1 MENSAVNTLEA
12 AAQVLMA
19 PPNLVSS
26 EQRHQAESVFLEF
39 RSTKNPY
46 QLCREILEKSSSDY
60 VLFEAA
66 SLIKTALIREW
77 NLLSADDITSLREYL
92 LSYLLRKEAP
102 PFLKEK
108 LLQTIAVIIK
118 RGSINDGGRE
128 RKALLE
134 ELEKIIL
141 SSPISQQK
149 LACSLILAIMQEYAI
164 TVKSADVGLIW
175 EVHFRL
181 KKSFEALDLKRIF
194 RFTVSILE
202 QIVRSGHHPEG
213 EQALLTK
220 QLLTI
225 VETVLCWSHVSPL
238 LSKRLIGAF
247 EAIYESDTAPAL
259 RLSINWRDTI
269 LQPEL
274 IALFF
279 EIHMYVRATPQ
290 LASPS
295 LTCLVQLASLSGI
308 VVFASNLKQQYL
320 ENYVN
325 SFMNMLA
332 FIQPLEREMLGISDI
347 YRRLVQF
354 FTPAMIAAMPPAF
367 LQNLTSYTCHCI
379 RGSIIEEGV
388 NEDTVWRESLNKFLH
403 TWCSIVHDTDGFSNE
418 RLVSPCIEIFM
429 TYLQCRLA
437 PPDGTR
443 GTESSDGCGD
453 DIKDDVEDDER
464 QLHSNVLLTIGAIA
478 RKAPAHCCHVLYN
491 LLTDRSKRLESQLQ
505 LMHMGKLQI
514 VTGGELVTLFEDL
527 HWILM
532 ITGHF
537 LAVDCT
543 EGETVM
549 IPSEIVQYS
558 MSQNANIDA
567 SLRYLVGES
576 NSTENVDPIL
586 KLVGEILRIST
597 WECAALEAGLAS
609 VFSPELSATLSWLLK
624 IWANSYLVPQPSQY
638 SEVLEVAFG
647 RGSRGVAWVVGLVAR
662 RAAATLRHLSTQPTA
677 AKHALM
683 LLATLAHSHHK
694 ESPLASCEEFLALVA
709 WEAAGSNLPG
719 ELRRELHRAFAI
731 AATFAEGDVR
741 NRLLGSTVALQDKLM
756 NIINTEVD
764 TEPVRTLLADT
775 LDCFIGVT
783 EGVLEV
789 GTMDE
794 QFIML
799 MGALDKIPAI
809 IFRYHNYPGVVLPS
823 LNLLAKSAKRM
834 LHSVQPQNVNKFLEV
849 CNTTFEVYMRW
860 NSGKISSI
868 PQDAEEEAYEDICAL
883 MEVISSVSRCGAGCG
898 AEGAWGGAC
907 ARGLRLLLPLITPP
921 LLALPTL
928 ALRAYRMLRDLD
940 HADQVQYIWRGGGAC
955 ARGLRLLLPLITPPL
970 LALPT
975 LALRAYRMLRDL
987 DHADQLTNLPL
998 EDFNMVITALR
1009 VGLTAVSCDVS
1020 TLCCDTIVGLANKVR
1035 ILGDDNPYAIS
1046 LLSLAELLLML
1057 IIKMEIPPDS
1067 IPAAGAAIYA
1077 LTCVKPAL
1085 LEGLARQLIEAFAVN
1100 DPANVPRLEEAFG
1113 VLTNGVLFD
1122 GLRTHKLRFQDNFDK
1137 FLASVHGFLIVK

>member
-1 MENSAVNTLEA
+1 MDNPAIQTLEA
-12 AAQVLMA
+12 AAQMLMA
-19 PPNLVSS
+19 PPQMVTS

-66 SLIKTALIREW
+66 GLLKAALIREW
-77 NLLSADDITSLREYL
+77 SLLSENDISSLREYL
-92 LSYLLRKEAP
+92 LNYLLRKEAP
-102 PFLKEK
+102 PFLREK
-108 LLQTIAVIIK
+108 LLQTIAIIIK
-118 RGSINDGGRE
+118 RGSIDDGGRE
-128 RKALLE
+128 RKNLIA

-149 LACSLILAIMQEYAI
+149 LACSLILAIMQEFAI

-194 RFTVSILE
+194 RFTVGVLE
-202 QIVRSGHHPEG
+202 QIVRSGHRPEG

-259 RLSINWRDTI
+259 RLSLSWRDTI
-269 LQPEL
+269 MQPEL
-274 IALFF
+274 LALFF
-279 EIHMYVRATPQ
+279 EIHMYVRSNPD

-295 LTCLVQLASLSGI
+295 LTCLVQLASLSG
-308 VVFASNLKQQYL
+308 VVVSASNLKQQYL

-325 SFMNMLA
+325 SFLNMMA
-332 FIQPLEREMLGISDI
+332 YIQPVEREMLGISDI
-347 YRRLVQF
+347 YRRLIQF
-354 FTPAMIAAMPPAF
+354 FSPAMIAATPPAF
-367 LQNLTSYTCHCI
+367 LQNLTSLTCHCI
-379 RGSIIEEGV
+379 RGSVVEEGV
-388 NEDTVWRESLNKFLH
+388 NDDTVWRESLNKFLH
-403 TWCSIVHDTDGFSNE
+403 SWSSLVHETDGYTNE
-418 RLVSPCIEIFM
+418 TLMNPCIEIFN

-443 GTESSDGCGD
+443 ATDNSEE
-453 DIKDDVEDDER
+453 DIKDELEEDER
-464 QLHSNVLLTIGAIA
+464 KLHSNVLLTIGAIA
-478 RKAPAHCCHVLYN
+478 RKAPAHCCHVLFT
-491 LLTDRSKRLESQLQ
+491 LLQDRSSKLESQLQ
-505 LMHMGKLQI
+505 LMHMGKLPI
-514 VTGGELVTLFEDL
+514 SGGGHMVTLFEDL

-549 IPSEIVQYS
+549 IPSEIIYYS
-558 MSQNANIDA
+558 LMENANIDA

-576 NSTENVDPIL
+576 TNTENVDPII
-586 KLVGEILRIST
+586 KLIGEILRINA
-597 WECAALEAGLAS
+597 WECAALEAGLGS
-609 VFSPELSATLSWLLK
+609 VFSPELSATISWLLK
-624 IWANSYLVPQPSQY
+624 IWANSYLMPQPSVY
-638 SEVLEVAFG
+638 SEMSPILACAFG
-647 RGSRGVAWVVGLVAR
+647 RGSRGVSWVVSRLAAR
-662 RAAATLRHLSTQPTA
+662 AGTCLRHQAAQPAAAEHATHLLT
-677 AKHALM
+677 
-683 LLATLAHSHHK
+683 TLAHSQHK
-694 ESPLASCEEFLALVA
+694 QNPLASCEEFLALLQ
-709 WEAAGSNLPG
+709 WEAAGCNLPG
-719 ELRRELHRAFAI
+719 DLRKELHRAFAI
-731 AATFAEGDVR
+731 AATYAEGDVR
-741 NRLLGSTVALQDKLM
+741 NRLLSSTVSLQEKLM
-756 NIINTEVD
+756 NLINMEAD
-764 TEPVRTLLADT
+764 TEPVRNMLADT

-794 QFIML
+794 QFMML
-799 MGALDKIPAI
+799 IGALDKIPGI
-809 IFRYHNYPGVVLPS
+809 IFKYHNYPGVVLPA

-834 LHSVQPQNVNKFLEV
+834 LHSVQPQNVNKFLEI

-868 PQDAEEEAYEDICAL
+868 PQDAEEEVYEDICAL
-883 MEVISSVSRCGAGCG
+883 MEVICSIARSG
-898 AEGAWGGAC
+898 AERGVGDTC

-928 ALRAYRMLRDLD
+928 AQHAYRMLRDLD
-940 HADQVQYIWRGGGAC
+940 N
-955 ARGLRLLLPLITPPL
+955 
-970 LALPT
+970 
-975 LALRAYRMLRDL
+975 
-987 DHADQLTNLPL
+987 ADQLTNLPMD
-998 EDFNMVITALR
+998 DFNMVVTALR

-1020 TLCCDTIVGLANKVR
+1020 TLCCDTIVGLSNKVR
-1035 ILGDDNPYAIS
+1035 QLGDDNPYALS
-1046 LLSLAELLLML
+1046 LLTLAELLLML

-1067 IPAAGAAIYA
+1067 IPAAGAAIYS

>member
-1 MENSAVNTLEA
+1 MDNTASAIQTLEA
-12 AAQVLMA
+12 AAQMLMA
-19 PPNLVSS
+19 PPNLVTS

-66 SLIKTALIREW
+66 GLIKTALIREW
-77 NLLSADDITSLREYL
+77 NLLSDSDISSLREYL
-92 LSYLLRKEAP
+92 LSYLLRNESP

-118 RGSINDGGRE
+118 RGSISDGGRE

-194 RFTVSILE
+194 RFTVGVLE
-202 QIVRSGHHPEG
+202 QIVRSGHRPEG
-213 EQALLTK
+213 DQALLTK

-259 RLSINWRDTI
+259 RLSLNWKDTI
-269 LQPEL
+269 MQPEL
-274 IALFF
+274 LALFF
-279 EIHMYVRATPQ
+279 EIHMYVRTNPE
-290 LASPS
+290 LANPS
-295 LTCLVQLASLSGI
+295 LTCLVQLASLSG
-308 VVFASNLKQQYL
+308 VVVSASNLKQQYL

-325 SFMNMLA
+325 SFMRMLA
-332 FIQPLEREMLGISDI
+332 FIQPFDREMLGISDI

-354 FTPAMIAAMPPAF
+354 FTPSMIASTPPAF
-367 LQNLTSYTCHCI
+367 LQNLTNYTCHCI
-379 RGSIIEEGV
+379 RGAVMEESV
-388 NEDTVWRESLNKFLH
+388 NDDTVWRESLNKFLH
-403 TWCSIVHDTDGFSNE
+403 TWSSIAHDLDGFTDETLMN
-418 RLVSPCIEIFM
+418 PCIEIFN

-443 GTESSDGCGD
+443 GAENDNTVE
-453 DIKDDVEDDER
+453 DIKDDIEEDER

-478 RKAPAHCCHVLYN
+478 RKAPAHCCHILFT
-491 LLTDRSKRLESQLQ
+491 LLQDRSKRLESQLQ
-505 LMHMGKLQI
+505 MMHMGKLPI
-514 VTGGELVTLFEDL
+514 VSGGEQLVTLFEDL

-558 MSQNANIDA
+558 ISQNANIEA
-567 SLRYLVGES
+567 SLRFLVGES
-576 NSTENVDPIL
+576 TSTENVDPIL
-586 KLVGEILRIST
+586 KLIGEILRISS
-597 WECAALEAGLAS
+597 WECMALEAGLAV

-624 IWANSYLVPQPSQY
+624 IWANSYLVPQPSHY
-638 SEVLEVAFG
+638 SEILEVAFG
-647 RGSRGVAWVVGLVAR
+647 RGSRGVSWAVSLVSR
-662 RAAATLRHLSTQPTA
+662 RAAATLRHLAAQPTA
-677 AKHALM
+677 AKHALL

-694 ESPLASCEEFLALVA
+694 ESPLASCEEFLSLVA

-731 AATFAEGDVR
+731 AATYAEGEVR
-741 NRLLGSTVALQDKLM
+741 NRLLGSTVALQDKLL
-756 NIINTEVD
+756 NILNTESD
-764 TEPVRTLLADT
+764 TEPVRNMLADT

-799 MGALDKIPAI
+799 MGALDKVPGIV
-809 IFRYHNYPGVVLPS
+809 FRYHNYPGVVLPA
-823 LNLLAKSAKRM
+823 LTLLARSAKRM

-849 CNTTFEVYMRW
+849 CNATFEVYTRW

-883 MEVISSVSRCGAGCG
+883 MEVISSISRCGGG
-898 AEGAWGGAC
+898 GSWGGSC
-907 ARGLRLLLPLITPP
+907 ARGLRLILPMLAPP
-921 LLALPTL
+921 LLAMPTL
-928 ALRAYRMLRDLD
+928 A
-940 HADQVQYIWRGGGAC
+940 HK
-955 ARGLRLLLPLITPPL
+955 
-970 LALPT
+970 
-975 LALRAYRMLRDL
+975 AYRMLRDL
-987 DHADQLTNLPL
+987 DHADQLTNLTI
-998 EDFNMVITALR
+998 EDFNMVIAALR

-1020 TLCCDTIVGLANKVR
+1020 TLCCDTIVGLSNRVR
-1035 ILGDDNPYAIS
+1035 TLGDDNPYAIS

-1100 DPANVPRLEEAFG
+1100 DPANVPRLEESFG

>member
-1 MENSAVNTLEA
+1 MDNSAINTLET
-12 AAQVLMA
+12 AAQMLMA

-46 QLCREILEKSSSDY
+46 QLCREILEKSTSDY

-66 SLIKTALIREW
+66 GLIKTALIREW
-77 NLLSADDITSLREYL
+77 NLLSENDISSLREYL

-118 RGSINDGGRE
+118 RGSISDGGRE
-128 RKALLE
+128 RKALLD

-149 LACSLILAIMQEYAI
+149 LACSLILSIMQEYAI

-194 RFTVSILE
+194 RFTVGVLE

-225 VETVLCWSHVSPL
+225 VETVLCWSHVSPY

-259 RLSINWRDTI
+259 RLSLNWKDTI
-269 LQPEL
+269 MQPEL

-279 EIHMYVRATPQ
+279 EIHMYVRTTPE
-290 LASPS
+290 LANPS
-295 LTCLVQLASLSGI
+295 LTCLVQLASLSG
-308 VVFASNLKQQYL
+308 VVVSAGNLKQQYL
-320 ENYVN
+320 QYFENYVN
-325 SFMNMLA
+325 SFMRMLA
-332 FIQPLEREMLGISDI
+332 FIQPLDREMLGISDI

-354 FTPAMIAAMPPAF
+354 FTPAMIASTPPAF
-367 LQNLTSYTCHCI
+367 LQNLTNYTCHCI

-388 NEDTVWRESLNKFLH
+388 NDDTVWRESLNKFLH
-403 TWCSIVHDTDGFSNE
+403 TWSSIVHDTNEFSNE
-418 RLVSPCIEIFM
+418 RLMSPCIEIFM

-453 DIKDDVEDDER
+453 DIKDEVEDDER
-464 QLHSNVLLTIGAIA
+464 LLHSNVLLTIGAIA
-478 RKAPAHCCHVLYN
+478 RKAPAHCCHVLFN
-491 LLTDRSKRLESQLQ
+491 LLTDRSKRLENQLQ
-505 LMHMGKLQI
+505 LMHMGKLQ
-514 VTGGELVTLFEDL
+514 VSGGEQLVTLFEDL

-549 IPSEIVQYS
+549 IPSELVQYS
-558 MSQNANIDA
+558 MSQNADIDA

-576 NSTENVDPIL
+576 TCTDNVDPIL
-586 KLVGEILRIST
+586 KLVGEILRISS
-597 WECAALEAGLAS
+597 WECAALEAGLAA

-647 RGSRGVAWVVGLVAR
+647 RGSRGVSWVVALVAR
-662 RAAATLRHLSTQPTA
+662 RAAATLRHLASQPTA

-719 ELRRELHRAFAI
+719 ELRKELHRAFAI

-741 NRLLGSTVALQDKLM
+741 NRLLGSTVALQEKLM
-756 NIINTEVD
+756 NIINMESD

-809 IFRYHNYPGVVLPS
+809 IFRYHNYPGVVLPA

-883 MEVISSVSRCGAGCG
+883 MEVISSVSRCGGGCG
-898 AEGAWGGAC
+898 AEGAW
-907 ARGLRLLLPLITPP
+907 
-921 LLALPTL
+921 
-928 ALRAYRMLRDLD
+928 
-940 HADQVQYIWRGGGAC
+940 GGAC

-998 EDFNMVITALR
+998 EDFNMVVTALR

-1035 ILGDDNPYAIS
+1035 TLGDDNPYAIS
-1046 LLSLAELLLML
+1046 LLTLAELLLML

-1122 GLRTHKLRFQDNFDK
+1122 GLRTHKIRFQDNFDK
-1137 FLASVHGFLIVK
+1137 FLANVHGFLIVK